1 MCIRDRPPT
10 YRDISLT
17 DIPVVA
23 DKATVRILSGCYQ
36 GIRGALNGSHARV
49 TYLDITLP
57 AGILWGYEE
66 AHNNETLFIYLLEG
80 SLIPDPEQR
89 SIEDKGCAILYSV
102 SAPGER
108 THEPVVVKAGAEGA
122 RFLLLAAS
130 PLREPVAWGGPIVMN
145 THEEL
150 RESFEE
156 LRNGTFIK

>member
-1 MCIRDRPPT
+1 MRHYLSIYWKARLSPIRNNGR
-10 YRDISLT
+10 S
-17 DIPVVA
+17 
-23 DKATVRILSGCYQ
+23 RI
-36 GIRGALNGSHARV
+36 R
-49 TYLDITLP
+49 
-57 AGILWGYEE
+57 
-66 AHNNETLFIYLLEG
+66 
-80 SLIPDPEQR
+80 
-89 SIEDKGCAILYSV
+89 GCAILYSV

>member
-1 MCIRDRPPT
+1 M
-10 YRDISLT
+10 
-17 DIPVVA
+17 
-23 DKATVRILSGCYQ
+23 
-36 GIRGALNGSHARV
+36 
-49 TYLDITLP
+49 P
-57 AGILWGYEE
+57 AGILWSYEE

-130 PLREPVAWGGPIVMN
+130 PLWEPVAWGGPIVMN